1 MIVFSRPPIYVLD
14 ALRTPVGKLG
24 GALSHYRPDNLAATL
39 LQGLL
44 QQAQLDAAS
53 IDGIFL
59 GCANQAGEDNR
70 NVARMVSLLAGL
82 PTTAT
87 ALTVNSLCSS
97 GLEAI
102 LAAARCIA
110 LGEGD
115 CYLAGGVETMSR
127 APWVRHRQ
135 TDEVVDSTIGWRF
148 ANPDLPPE
156 YPPLSMSATAERV
169 AHHYKL
175 SREALDAY
183 AQQSRARY
191 QTALENGWW
200 DQELLPLLD
209 AQGGTWVQRDE
220 SHRLLTAA
228 LLQKMPPLVE
238 GGQYIT
244 AGNAARVGDGAAMVI
259 VASEAGLQRWG
270 GVPLAHL
277 VDWQSAGW
285 HPNHMSYSAVAA
297 VQQLL
302 KRHPVPAADWAAI
315 HWSESFALQPLLG
328 IQELALP
335 TERVN
340 PRGGALSIGNPIAV
354 GAARDVVSLS
364 FHLTQE
370 TGYGMAVTAGGLG
383 TGAALLMKTL

>member
-1 MIVFSRPPIYVLD
+1 MLH
-14 ALRTPVGKLG
+14 ALRTPIGKLG
-24 GALSHYRPDNLAATL
+24 GALSHYRPDNLATTL
-39 LQGLL
+39 IQGLL
-44 QQAQLDAAS
+44 QQAQLDATL

-70 NVARMVSLLAGL
+70 NIARMVSLLAGL

-102 LAAARCIA
+102 LAAARCVA

-127 APWVRHRQ
+127 APWVKHRQ
-135 TDEVVDSTIGWRF
+135 TDEIVDSTIGWRF

-156 YPPLSMSATAERV
+156 YPPLSMSATAERT
-169 AHHYKL
+169 AQHYGL
-175 SREALDAY
+175 SRVALDTY

-191 QTALENGWW
+191 QTALESGWW
-200 DQELLPLLD
+200 TQELLPLLD
-209 AQGGTWVQRDE
+209 GQGNSWVHQDE
-220 SHRLLTAA
+220 PHRLLSTA

-238 GGQYIT
+238 DGQYIT
-244 AGNAARVGDGAAMVI
+244 AGNAARIGDGAAMVI
-259 VASEAGLQRWG
+259 VASETGLKRWG
-270 GVPLAHL
+270 GVPLARL
-277 VDWQSAGW
+277 VDWQSAAW

-297 VQQLL
+297 AQRLL
-302 KRHPVPAADWAAI
+302 ERHSVAAIDWAAI
-315 HWSESFALQPLLG
+315 HWSEAFALQPLLG

-335 TERVN
+335 SERVN
-340 PRGGALSIGNPIAV
+340 PLGGALSIGNPIAV

-364 FHLTQE
+364 HHLTQE

-383 TGAALLMKTL
+383 TGAALLMKAL